1 MKAVIQRVRHATL
14 SIGGKQHAQI
24 GAGLLVFLGIGYDDS
39 TEDIQYLVKKITQLR
54 IFNDEAGTMNL
65 NIQTIQGELLLVS
78 QFTLWADTRKGNRP
92 SYIRA
97 AAPNLSLPLYNKAV
111 EAFQQ
116 QLGNKLQSGVFG
128 ADMQIE
134 LLNDGPVTII
144 IDSQER

>member
-14 SIGGKQHAQI
+14 SINAQQHVQI
-24 GAGLLVFLGIGYDDS
+24 GYGLLVFLGIGYNDTS
-39 TEDIQYLVKKITQLR
+39 QDIQYLVKKITQLR

-65 NIQTIQGELLLVS
+65 DIKTVQGELLLVS

-97 AAPNLSLPLYNKAV
+97 AAPNVSLPLYQEAT
-111 EAFQQ
+111 EAFRQ
-116 QLGNKLQSGVFG
+116 QLGNKLQTGVFG
-128 ADMQIE
+128 ANMQIE